1 MGCHQLT
8 NREGRDFVMFVNV
21 DAFRPAVSAPSE
33 PIASQLNGPKFPRA
47 GLPLSAD
54 PVVKALIDL
63 FDAPD
68 KN

>member
-1 MGCHQLT
+1 
-8 NREGRDFVMFVNV
+8 MFVNV